1 MNLKKKYYFLA
12 ISLLLAGGC
21 ATMNQSECQTADWN
35 MIGLR
40 DGANGQLVSYID
52 NHRRACAKHGVT
64 PDLASY
70 SSGHDRGVIQFCAPR
85 NGFARGRSG
94 NRYNGV
100 CPKDLEEAFMDAF
113 SLGQEIYQSNRK
125 IRSLTSAISTKH
137 KEIEDIHIAKNEKE
151 QLLIYG
157 NLTPNERANLLI
169 EIKDLDNAIAPV
181 EDQIFDLEAQKRAE
195 QDNLAELNSLN
206 VYQ

>member
-1 MNLKKKYYFLA
+1 MRRNPLLYVLA
-12 ISLLLAGGC
+12 ISLLLVGGC

-35 MIGLR
+35 MIGLK
-40 DGANGQLVSYID
+40 DGSTGQLVSYID
-52 NHRRACAKHGVT
+52 NHRRACAKFGVT

-70 SSGHDRGVIQFCAPR
+70 SSGHNKGVMQFCTPR

-94 NRYNGV
+94 NRYNGI
-100 CPKDLEEAFMDAF
+100 CPKDLEETFLDAF

-125 IRSLTSAISTKH
+125 IRSLTAAIVSKN
-137 KEIEDIHIAKNEKE
+137 KEIENIHIAKNEKE

-169 EIKDLDNAIAPV
+169 DIKDLDNATAPV
-181 EDQIFDLEAQKRAE
+181 EDEIYDLETQKKSE
-195 QDNLAELNSLN
+195 ENNLAELNSLN
-206 VYQ
+206 IYQ